1 MKVSLPQF
9 QQAVNAHLAE
19 AVIPNIANPTMQWFI
34 AGAAATGALLN
45 SRVLSAMRMAG
56 LVDEEGMVDVDKL
69 ETFSKAAF
77 ASQPKVE
84 TPFAVTFEESDAT
97 AFLARL
103 RKLN

>member
-34 AGAAATGALLN
+34 AGAAATGAILN
-45 SRVLSAMRMAG
+45 PRVLSAMRMAG

-69 ETFSKAAF
+69 DAFSKAAF
-77 ASQPKVE
+77 KAQPRVE
-84 TPFAVTFEESDAT
+84 TPFAISFEQSDAD
-97 AFLARL
+97 AFIARL
-103 RKLN
+103 RR

>member
-9 QQAVNAHLAE
+9 QQAVNAHVAE
-19 AVIPNIANPTMQWFI
+19 AVIPHIANPTMQWFL

-45 SRVLSAMRMAG
+45 QRVLGAMQMAG
-56 LVDEEGMVDVDKL
+56 LIDAEGNVDVDKL

-84 TPFAVTFEESDAT
+84 TPFAVTFEQADAD
-97 AFLARL
+97 AFLNRL
-103 RKLN
+103 RRG